1 MINIFLYLS
10 YMVLI
15 FIVLKYYQN
24 EQRTNNTILILTVI
38 ITVGIYIINMLLSNK
53 NIEQFYSKP
62 NGKSCTYNTQCDSR
76 CCGQGGTCKNEGGDV
91 TCRAY

>member
-1 MINIFLYLS
+1 MTNIYLS

-24 EQRTNNTILILTVI
+24 EQHHNNTILIPTVI

-53 NIEQFYSKP
+53 NTEHFGKQNGRNCTDSSQCNSK
-62 NGKSCTYNTQCDSR
+62 
-76 CCGQGGTCKNEGGDV
+76 CCGVNSGTCKSGINNGDDV
-91 TCRAY
+91 QCR